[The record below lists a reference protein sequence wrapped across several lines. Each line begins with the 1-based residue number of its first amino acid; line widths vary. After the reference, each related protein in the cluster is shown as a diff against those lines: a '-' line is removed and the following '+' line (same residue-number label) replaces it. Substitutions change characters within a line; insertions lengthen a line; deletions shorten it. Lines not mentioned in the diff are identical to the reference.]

1 MLKSELHTYKC
12 IGFLFGYFA
21 FSAMTL
27 FLAERIIKADCPKYG
42 KAATNKFYI
51 MLWWA
56 AY

>member
-1 MLKSELHTYKC
+1 MLKSVLHTYKC

-42 KAATNKFYI
+42 KAAANKFYI